1 MVMIASFGLMLSA
14 CGGGGGSSSSGGN
27 NGSNS
32 SGGSSNATPTASG
45 GSIATNEGQAVS
57 GTLSAADTDGD
68 SLTFAIVTNPSHGSV
83 SVTNV
88 STGAFNYT
96 PASGY
101 SGSDTFTFHA
111 TDSAGNASNTAT
123 ESVTVST
130 PSASVPGAPVLNSVT
145 AGSGSVELT
154 FAAPSSDGGASIT
167 GYTATCSVFDSP
179 ATSTDVTA
187 SGTASPI
194 TVSGMS
200 GGITRACTVAATNS
214 AGTGAASNSMSATP
228 TSLAPEDLTHLP
240 LGDTLSTTSVPTKV
254 GYLFVCSVTSGG
266 GASAQGPW
274 FNSDGTTWDET
285 KKFAVEG
292 SNTLSPYN
300 FTYGVSGNALDASG
314 NDYPSHQVGT
324 YPIATTD
331 PMHQY
336 DGNPN
341 TITATN
347 FNYSLPANPTVAST
361 PTCTQGT
368 IGFLVTGAK
377 LFNAVDA
384 GDRDAAAWEGQDL
397 CHGHPQSAGAYHYHN
412 APPQSCLPASAQDV
426 QGQHSPIIGYAADG
440 FPIYGNLGEN
450 GVPLSDADLDVC
462 HGHTHAITIN
472 GKTVVMY
479 HYHVTNAFP
488 YTVGCYRGTPV
499 HIQ

>member
-1 MVMIASFGLMLSA
+1 MSISMRGLAAALTLIAFFALAA
-14 CGGGGGSSSSGGN
+14 CGGGGSSSTSSSSGSGSSSSGSSGSGSGSGSGSSGSGSGSGSGG
-27 NGSNS
+27 GSGS
-32 SGGSSNATPTASG
+32 GSGSGSGG
-45 GSIATNEGQAVS
+45 GST
-57 GTLSAADTDGD
+57 TSA
-68 SLTFAIVTNPSHGSV
+68 
-83 SVTNV
+83 
-88 STGAFNYT
+88 
-96 PASGY
+96 
-101 SGSDTFTFHA
+101 
-111 TDSAGNASNTAT
+111 
-123 ESVTVST
+123 
-130 PSASVPGAPVLNSVT
+130 PGAPTLTSTTVGN
-145 AGSGSVELT
+145 GSITLAFT
-154 FAAPSSDGGASIT
+154 APSSDGGATIT
-167 GYTATCSVFDSP
+167 GYTATCTADGNTTF
-179 ATSTDVTA
+179 TA

-194 TVSGMS
+194 DVTGMN
-200 GGITRACTVAATNS
+200 GGVTRSCTVAAINS
-214 AGTGAASNSMSATP
+214 VGTGTASNALSATP
-228 TSLAPEDLTHLP
+228 LSLAPEDLTKLP
-240 LGDTLSTTSVPTKV
+240 LGDTLSTTSVPTQV

-292 SNTLSPYN
+292 SNTMSSS
-300 FTYGVSGNALDASG
+300 FTYSSGSTLTANG
-314 NDYPSHQVGT
+314 NDIPIHPVGT
-324 YPIATTD
+324 FPIAKTD

-361 PTCTQGT
+361 PSCTQGT

-384 GDRDAAAWEGQDL
+384 GDRDAVAWEGQDS

-412 APPQSCLPASAQDV
+412 APPQDCLPTDAQDV
-426 QGQHSPIIGYAADG
+426 QGQHSPVIGYAADG
-440 FPIYGNLGEN
+440 FPIYGNLGQD

-488 YTVGCYRGTPV
+488 YTVGCYRGKPV